1 MTKEIEKNESNN
13 ILFPFKINK
22 DIDTWLP
29 QDQRISFQKSFAYLR
44 KKLQIK
50 QSRKTYIDSI
60 LKKCKARF
68 FRAINDCMKRCLK
81 IHITK
86 FPQSFITNISIE
98 SNKLIIGLTVQ
109 EVYQQFNLSNI
120 NLGECCFEENLCY
133 KGKENYLKFILYS
146 KVSDLYL
153 LYIQSKRYQ
162 REIQYIKNC
171 VGIKMF
177 LLYEF
182 VSENFINYYLFSKPH
197 FCKRLKR
204 KKINNKNGVNIISI
218 FNNNSTFEES
228 KKSTLVSLFIDESEN
243 NTELNEAS
251 NNIINSN
258 DIKY

>member
-13 ILFPFKINK
+13 ILFPFTINK

-133 KGKENYLKFILYS
+133 KGKENYFSIPKVNKSRHNTNSFKKNNFYS
-146 KVSDLYL
+146 YQAQAPHRNISALNQKKKV
-153 LYIQSKRYQ
+153 
-162 REIQYIKNC
+162 KNL
-171 VGIKMF
+171 I
-177 LLYEF
+177 
-182 VSENFINYYLFSKPH
+182 
-197 FCKRLKR
+197 
-204 KKINNKNGVNIISI
+204 
-218 FNNNSTFEES
+218 
-228 KKSTLVSLFIDESEN
+228 
-243 NTELNEAS
+243 
-251 NNIINSN
+251 
-258 DIKY
+258 